1 MLGRKDEAEAAFA
14 EAHERAIELGSRWKA
29 ANVGMYYGG
38 ALLLIDD
45 ARGAESRLRPAT
57 EILQAMGERRMF
69 STAVALLAEALF
81 RLSEHEQAMLAT
93 MLSEESTAADDFASQ
108 MLWMGVRAK
117 ILAMRGE
124 FDEAEHLASQ
134 ALAIARRTDFV
145 NMIGDAHM
153 DSAFVLRRQGA
164 VSRAQASAREALRL
178 YERKKN
184 GPSQQRALRFLDELS
199 RTIVK
204 TSPSGP

>member
-1 MLGRKDEAEAAFA
+1 
-14 EAHERAIELGSRWKA
+14 
-29 ANVGMYYGG
+29 
-38 ALLLIDD
+38 
-45 ARGAESRLRPAT
+45 
-57 EILQAMGERRMF
+57 
-69 STAVALLAEALF
+69 
-81 RLSEHEQAMLAT
+81 
-93 MLSEESTAADDFASQ
+93 
-108 MLWMGVRAK
+108 
-117 ILAMRGE
+117 MRGE